1 MPIEIA
7 ALKGWEECVKLL
19 FPVTAPLLEYAD
31 WSIDGII
38 QHGKT
43 VSVSATTGLVRYLFF
58 PFLMYHSWIDVG
70 S

>member
-31 WSIDGII
+31 WSIDGIS

-43 VSVSATTGLVRYLFF
+43 VSVNATTSLVIYLFSF
-58 PFLMYHSWIDVG
+58 Y
-70 S
+70 

>member
-1 MPIEIA
+1 MPVEIA
-7 ALKGWEECVKLL
+7 ALKGWEECVKVL

-43 VSVSATTGLVRYLFF
+43 VSVSATSRHDISFSLLN
-58 PFLMYHSWIDVG
+58 HSWIDVG

>member
-19 FPVTAPLLEYAD
+19 FPVTTPLLEYAD
-31 WSIDGII
+31 WSTDGII

-43 VSVSATTGLVRYLFF
+43 VSVSVPHLALLYSFF
-58 PFLMYHSWIDVG
+58 LSTESQLD
-70 S
+70 

>member
-31 WSIDGII
+31 WSIDGIS

-43 VSVSATTGLVRYLFF
+43 VSVSATTSLVIYLFSF
-58 PFLMYHSWIDVG
+58 Y
-70 S
+70 